1 MRYTSLWATKQKRS
15 LLISGL
21 WGFAEYTGIFP
32 KVVTMIFVEY
42 IHTVSVC
49 ICLYPTLEGIYK
61 FWNNDFSFNHIRTK
75 SAVGT
80 QRHSVSKSAL
90 RVVCIYGFMG
100 EPFSTFMIFFPRG
113 NTVYWKVSSWDEIGY
128 LTSLPDHFWSLSLWM
143 FVWKKMSNIY
153 ISKTNDTTKRLHTQR
168 NKIKLRSG

>member
-1 MRYTSLWATKQKRS
+1 
-15 LLISGL
+15 
-21 WGFAEYTGIFP
+21 
-32 KVVTMIFVEY
+32 MIFVEY

-61 FWNNDFSFNHIRTK
+61 FWNNDLSFNHIRTK

-100 EPFSTFMIFFPRG
+100 EPFSTFMIFFPTR
-113 NTVYWKVSSWDEIGY
+113 KHCLLKSFLLRRDRILDE
-128 LTSLPDHFWSLSLWM
+128 FA
-143 FVWKKMSNIY
+143 
-153 ISKTNDTTKRLHTQR
+153 
-168 NKIKLRSG
+168 

>member
-1 MRYTSLWATKQKRS
+1 
-15 LLISGL
+15 
-21 WGFAEYTGIFP
+21 
-32 KVVTMIFVEY
+32 MICVEY

-61 FWNNDFSFNHIRTK
+61 FWNNDLSFNHIRTK

-100 EPFSTFMIFFPRG
+100 EPFSTFMIFSHEETLFTEKFSPETR
-113 NTVYWKVSSWDEIGY
+113 Y
-128 LTSLPDHFWSLSLWM
+128 DHFGSLSLWI
-143 FVWKKMSNIY
+143 FV
-153 ISKTNDTTKRLHTQR
+153 
-168 NKIKLRSG
+168 